1 MSSAIRIAAAD
12 VAIGGTS
19 AEAMPAT
26 VTAVLAAHEEPTIV
40 EPGPGGQEN
49 RVPESSDAEMAAAVR
64 AAAEAFPAWRNT
76 AVQARQRVMFKLQVL
91 IRDNMEELARSIT
104 QEQGKTLADARGD
117 VFRGLE
123 VVEAAAGAAPLMMGE
138 TLEQLSGG
146 LDTYSFRQPLGV
158 CAGICP
164 FNFPAMIPLWM
175 FPMACVAGNTFVLKP
190 SEKDPG
196 ASMMLAEMADQAGL
210 PKGVLNI
217 VHGAKD
223 TPA

>member
-1 MSSAIRIAAAD
+1 MLRPVTSTNAMARLHFQLARRAAHI
-12 VAIGGTS
+12 VPNRIGGELVPS
-19 AEAMPAT
+19 KSSKLIDVRDPAT
-26 VTAVLAAHEEPTIV
+26 
-40 EPGPGGQEN
+40 QELVC

-76 AVQARQRVMFKLQVL
+76 AVQARQRVMFKLQAL

-175 FPMACVAGNTFVLKP
+175 FPMAW
-190 SEKDPG
+190 
-196 ASMMLAEMADQAGL
+196 
-210 PKGVLNI
+210 
-217 VHGAKD
+217 
-223 TPA
+223 